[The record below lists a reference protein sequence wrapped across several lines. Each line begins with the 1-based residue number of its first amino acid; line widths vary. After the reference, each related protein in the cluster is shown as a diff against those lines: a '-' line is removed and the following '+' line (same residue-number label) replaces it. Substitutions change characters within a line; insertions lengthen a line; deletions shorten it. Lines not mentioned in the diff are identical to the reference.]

1 MNPYVQ
7 ITLVMC
13 GIVFVALAA
22 TAYLA
27 VMFNRRAKVD
37 LEAALRPLAERI
49 DGDLDLEN
57 ASISGRDEGTLVA
70 ARMTN
75 AAEGPGRV
83 FQTEIVD
90 AAGGCGWEYTSS
102 PPRRA
107 GGEPRVEF
115 ASPQADLREL
125 LPSLSDDSVRQVT
138 DMGRERFRLDYDPDA
153 GVVRLTRSMRTRR
166 DIPDVA
172 AFDRQLAYLTE
183 LGNQNRA
190 AQECVPDGAC
200 P

>member
-1 MNPYVQ
+1 MNPYIQVA
-7 ITLVMC
+7 LVMC

-27 VMFNRRAKVD
+27 AMFNRRAKVD

-49 DGDLDLEN
+49 DGDVDLEQ
-57 ASISGRDEGTLVA
+57 ASISGRDERTLVA
-70 ARMTN
+70 ARMAN

-115 ASPQADLREL
+115 ASARADLREL
-125 LPSLSDDSVRQVT
+125 LPSLADDSVRQVA
-138 DMGRERFRLDYDPDA
+138 DVERERFRVNYDPDA
-153 GVVRLTRSMRTRR
+153 GVLRLTRAMRTRR

-172 AFDRQLAYLTE
+172 AFDRQIAYLTE

-190 AQECVPDGAC
+190 AQECVPDGEC